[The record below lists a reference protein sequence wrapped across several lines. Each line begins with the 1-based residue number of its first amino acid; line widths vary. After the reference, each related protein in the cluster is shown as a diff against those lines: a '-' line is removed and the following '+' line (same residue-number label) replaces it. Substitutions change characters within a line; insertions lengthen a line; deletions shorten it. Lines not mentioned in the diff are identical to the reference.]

1 MVGNCCSDWRSW
13 VRLVP
18 EQPKSGSLSDPMNQ
32 RDFASSPGW
41 ATAPLMLLRQANA
54 WNEGPVATA
63 RDAEIKPRREPLPR
77 SVFSLLRA
85 VGRFVSVGGM
95 RAPAAITDQG
105 GKGGK

>member
-1 MVGNCCSDWRSW
+1 
-13 VRLVP
+13 
-18 EQPKSGSLSDPMNQ
+18 MNQ
-32 RDFASSPGW
+32 RDFASSAGG
-41 ATAPLMLLRQANA
+41 ATAALTLLRQANA

-63 RDAEIKPRREPLPR
+63 RNAEIKPRPEPLPR

-85 VGRFVSVGGM
+85 VSRRFVSVGGV